1 MKTLPKPMP
10 PATGQHGKAA
20 VDRAAV
26 TEPAP
31 LPALPA
37 LANSLVCSHKPAL
50 TKVSR
55 QMCVSLDVDTKLISK
70 DKGNTQQYQH
80 IAQTTIKLPYA
91 YSLPMRA
98 RDQRESVNG

>member
-1 MKTLPKPMP
+1 MKFCSLHMKTLPKPMP

-37 LANSLVCSHKPAL
+37 LVNSLVCSHKPAL
-50 TKVSR
+50 TKTLQTHRVSHH
-55 QMCVSLDVDTKLISK
+55 VNVESNTKALEK
-70 DKGNTQQYQH
+70 CFCD
-80 IAQTTIKLPYA
+80 
-91 YSLPMRA
+91 
-98 RDQRESVNG
+98 